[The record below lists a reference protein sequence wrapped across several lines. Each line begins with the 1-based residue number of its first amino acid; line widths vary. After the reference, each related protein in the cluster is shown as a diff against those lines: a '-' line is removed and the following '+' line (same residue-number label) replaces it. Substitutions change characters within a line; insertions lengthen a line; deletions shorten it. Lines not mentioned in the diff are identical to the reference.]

1 MVLFLIFG
9 VTYYFIEILYAG
21 HSSTTSLVMGGIGG
35 ILISFINIFYSYDT
49 PKWKQIT
56 LTTFTMIFI
65 EMTTGLMLK
74 SLGIRLWDYSGK
86 FMNVEGVVC
95 LQYSLY
101 WLLLSPIA
109 IQLDDLIEWTYFGAQ
124 KPDGVVDYV
133 NKLFSL
139 Q

>member
-1 MVLFLIFG
+1 MVLFLVFG
-9 VTYYFIEILYAG
+9 VTYYFIETLYAG

-65 EMTTGLMLK
+65 EMSTGLILK

-86 FMNVEGVVC
+86 FMNVEGVIC

-109 IQLDDLIEWTYFGAQ
+109 IELDDLIEWTYLGAQ
-124 KPDGVVDYV
+124 KPDGAVDYV